1 MADMEPSGNNGQVP
15 PSSQMT
21 EFPAHCGRILH
32 KFLDVS
38 TWAFFSISLSP
49 LSLKEIKGHS
59 LTGCLVVTCLQ
70 SQDNK
75 SLREVRISTLIRSTW
90 RKILTAISLDLKKEL
105 LNEIDNLLYYESDSH
120 VEAQEALEKIFN
132 SEDALLAGAD
142 EATWLLSPILR
153 RFALLRRM
161 AMPLHHMDIGSV
173 ESDILAEC
181 SLLDLF
187 LDMPAIC
194 NVASRSLNERMGEI
208 EECLAKTV
216 DVKSAA
222 ELRLLQRMISS
233 VLQRAGFSIIPVNR
247 KHIVHTYIVPDKV
260 YHDHCLVMKE
270 RNRLLQQLELRK
282 ENPGMALSHK
292 ALNNAIKLP
301 QRVRGG
307 TVLVTEREMS
317 FEAFQAQSIMGE
329 MVNRK
334 LKRPYIP
341 GISRP
346 RLSAVS
352 MPPQGINELRSIF
365 FDEFGA
371 LNKDIVEDIDLS
383 KRHSF
388 ISFSNGA
395 NDRGDLRWQ
404 VPLRRHS
411 TNHVV
416 HTRQRVEALL
426 ARYGCI
432 DGNGEK
438 LHDLAML
445 MGGTADQ
452 SLHHDIP
459 RQTTSFLPYDPKE
472 EQRKQKEQMI
482 MAEPPRAM
490 VAASGWEF
498 DRAAYNDAMGS
509 PLAPVSILIGMGD
522 EFKVL
527 VGVQRNQVDQRG

>member
-1 MADMEPSGNNGQVP
+1 MLDEFRVDGVVGNKVEVTG
-15 PSSQMT
+15 MI
-21 EFPAHCGRILH
+21 GRVFQL
-32 KFLDVS
+32 
-38 TWAFFSISLSP
+38 
-49 LSLKEIKGHS
+49 
-59 LTGCLVVTCLQ
+59 
-70 SQDNK
+70 
-75 SLREVRISTLIRSTW
+75 
-90 RKILTAISLDLKKEL
+90 
-105 LNEIDNLLYYESDSH
+105 
-120 VEAQEALEKIFN
+120 
-132 SEDALLAGAD
+132 
-142 EATWLLSPILR
+142 
-153 RFALLRRM
+153 LLR
-161 AMPLHHMDIGSV
+161 IIYV
-173 ESDILAEC
+173 
-181 SLLDLF
+181 
-187 LDMPAIC
+187 
-194 NVASRSLNERMGEI
+194 
-208 EECLAKTV
+208 KTV
-216 DVKSAA
+216 LAVGCALHS
-222 ELRLLQRMISS
+222 EFRIRI
-233 VLQRAGFSIIPVNR
+233 R
-247 KHIVHTYIVPDKV
+247 
-260 YHDHCLVMKE
+260 
-270 RNRLLQQLELRK
+270 
-282 ENPGMALSHK
+282 EN
-292 ALNNAIKLP
+292 
-301 QRVRGG
+301 
-307 TVLVTEREMS
+307 
-317 FEAFQAQSIMGE
+317 
-329 MVNRK
+329 
-334 LKRPYIP
+334 Y
-341 GISRP
+341 
-346 RLSAVS
+346 
-352 MPPQGINELRSIF
+352 
-365 FDEFGA
+365 
-371 LNKDIVEDIDLS
+371 
-383 KRHSF
+383 SF